1 MGRDLNQ
8 VQILGNVG
16 QDVDIK
22 RFDNGGMIA
31 NFSVATTESWKD
43 KASGEWKD
51 DTTWHRVVVKSTFM
65 VEKAERVI
73 RKGERV
79 LVQGQVKSRKYTGSD
94 GVEKTMTEIV
104 IPPFGMGMLEIQPNS
119 KGSNSDFVPTVQ
131 VDSASDASPFDLDD
145 EIPFNH

>member
-51 DTTWHRVVVKSTFM
+51 DTTWHRVVVKNTFM

-104 IPPFGMGMLEIQPNS
+104 IPPFGMGMLEVQPNS
-119 KGSNSDFVPTVQ
+119 KGGGSDFAPTVQ
-131 VDSASDASPFDLDD
+131 TDSPSDVSPFDLDD
-145 EIPFNH
+145 EIPFNQ